1 MKGGEAP
8 AAAPGADS
16 VPPPSEAESAPAFSP
31 AIHDPHRASFFCS
44 QRDDPNRP
52 ETSAG
57 VDLGFDRAFENKTLP
72 NSLKPSCATF
82 SRSEEPLFP
91 SPICQAGQFYCWEQ
105 KQMMQ
110 STYTEPAGGVVEPS
124 VSGVSWAAVAAGAV
138 ASCAL
143 TLVLLSLGTG
153 LGLSAVSPW
162 GDAGVSTT
170 TFKIGTGLYFI
181 VMAMISS
188 AIGGY
193 IAGRLRT
200 KWTGV
205 HTDEVYFRDTAHGFL
220 AWAFASVLGAVLL
233 ASPAS
238 SLIGGAASGATQAAA
253 GAAQSSPMDGYVDTL
268 LRPDTAQPSANPQDS
283 RGELVR
289 LFTTSFHNG
298 SDLAPAD
305 RTYVA
310 KVVSARTGLAQPEA
324 EKRVTEVTNQV
335 KSDLDK
341 ARKNA
346 ARLALWLTASL
357 IIGAFS
363 ASLAATEGGG
373 LRDGTWGNKSLRVRT
388 NPT

>member
-1 MKGGEAP
+1 
-8 AAAPGADS
+8 
-16 VPPPSEAESAPAFSP
+16 
-31 AIHDPHRASFFCS
+31 
-44 QRDDPNRP
+44 
-52 ETSAG
+52 
-57 VDLGFDRAFENKTLP
+57 
-72 NSLKPSCATF
+72 
-82 SRSEEPLFP
+82 
-91 SPICQAGQFYCWEQ
+91 
-105 KQMMQ
+105 MMQ
-110 STYTEPAGGVVEPS
+110 STTSEPVAGLVEPP
-124 VSGVSWAAVAAGAV
+124 VSGVSWAAVLAGAV

-162 GDAGVSTT
+162 GNAGVSAT

-233 ASPAS
+233 ASPAP
-238 SLIGGAASGATQAAA
+238 LLVGGAASGATQAAA
-253 GAAQSSPMDGYVDTL
+253 NSAQSSGPMDGYIDTL
-268 LRPDTAQPSANPQDS
+268 LRSDTAQPPANPQDS

-289 LFTTSFHNG
+289 LFTTSFRNG
-298 SDLAPAD
+298 NDLAPAD

-346 ARLALWLTASL
+346 AQLALWLTASL

-388 NPT
+388 SQI